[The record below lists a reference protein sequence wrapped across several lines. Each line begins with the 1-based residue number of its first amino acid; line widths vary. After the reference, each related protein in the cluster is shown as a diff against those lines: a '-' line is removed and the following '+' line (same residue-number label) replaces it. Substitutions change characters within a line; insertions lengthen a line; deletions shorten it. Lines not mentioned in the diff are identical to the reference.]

1 MIVTVKAHEIFI
13 AKDELVNEKE
23 VNISN
28 CKFKFDDEITDDF
41 VKIAIFT
48 KGSKS
53 YSQVIINNECDYPAE
68 ILDST
73 GDCILGVVMTLS
85 SDDRIIK
92 RYSPI
97 PKRFWISSG
106 SLRTAINSEGV
117 TASEFEQY
125 MQALQEQLDKIN
137 DLQQNVVE
145 QGDYAKR
152 QGDYAKEQANSI
164 IKANAEASEIIN
176 KFEGNVNE
184 YTTAFDNN
192 ASEKLK
198 SYNDNSVA
206 KTNKFDDNYDNKVS
220 QFNDNAVNKINDYNS
235 NAEQKIVEYDKHSE
249 ELNNKIEEVKK
260 ATPKK
265 VSELENDLN
274 YVKNNDYATNAA
286 GGVIKANV
294 GLFVDAKGYVGVNA
308 YDYDEYK
315 SKTNNYFVGKGTL
328 ENVIKGKKLETANN
342 KVTSISPNSTDEQY
356 PSAKCTYKIKKDLE
370 TFKNGVLETGTASDT
385 FIHVEDS
392 ALAELQELEVE
403 GVCEQTTTTG
413 KNLLPNKVN
422 FQGES
427 AGITFKLNEDGT
439 YTINGKNNGNAN
451 STCFLTNSSNV
462 LHLARGT
469 YYTIKMPMSGIT
481 MTARYAKNHE
491 YGYIQLSG
499 SNSDTFILDE
509 DKDLE
514 VYLQV
519 YKATETTFS
528 NVVLKP
534 MISNEKID
542 DYEPYT
548 GGEPS
553 PSPDFP
559 QKIKTITDSLSVT
572 SCNKNIL
579 NNTSI
584 YPKLSHGITITFENQ
599 TYILNGTVSGTFT
612 NITDILN
619 FNGSLGTYTISVDSP
634 KDFYT
639 NLKFLYEDGSV
650 SQITI
655 VRNTSYAVFTIT
667 KKIMG
672 MYIFVSSLADGQ
684 VLKDVQLKVQL
695 ERGSTQTSFEEHI
708 QSQITAKLPEG
719 EFIGKINDTYK
730 DTLSVDLQ
738 DDGKYHLILNKRIR
752 HVKLSTNDMNLTE
765 DFPGWGGQFV
775 LSLTDDFPYSNMQLS
790 EKTNYISNITND
802 YYGYGVNTNSPDYP
816 QFWINSNVVFGVK
829 MTQTEIKEK
838 YPNLIVDLYYGIP
851 KDNQYT
857 VDLGTVDMP
866 LSYNEVTNIFTDSDL
881 LPTINAKY
889 YRNFTK
895 TIQNLQVNEMTLK
908 QELINI
914 NNRLSALE
922 LAKASVIDDSPSIEE
937 SEVAE

>member
-106 SLRTAINSEGV
+106 SLRTAINSEDV

-125 MQALQEQLDKIN
+125 MQVLQEQLDKIN
-137 DLQQNVVE
+137 DLQLDVVE
-145 QGDYAKR
+145 KGDYAKS

-235 NAEQKIVEYDKHSE
+235 NSEQKIAEYDKHSE
-249 ELNNKIEEVKK
+249 ELNNEIEEVKK
-260 ATPKK
+260 AIPKK
-265 VSELENDLN
+265 VSELENDSN
-274 YVKNNDYATNAA
+274 YVKNTDYATNTT
-286 GGVIKANV
+286 GGIIKGTGAFSFTIDSEGQPKLNI
-294 GLFVDAKGYVGVNA
+294 L
-308 YDYDEYK
+308 DYNTYK
-315 SKTNNYFVGKGTL
+315 QYSLNNFISKGTL
-328 ENVIKGKKLETANN
+328 ENVIAGKKLETADN

-356 PSAKCTYKIKKDLE
+356 PSAQCTYKIKQDLE
-370 TFKNGVLETGTASDT
+370 TLKNEVLETGTASDS
-385 FIHVEDS
+385 FINVQDS
-392 ALAELQELEVE
+392 ALAELQELSVD
-403 GVCEQTTTTG
+403 GVCEQETT
-413 KNLLPNKVN
+413 
-422 FQGES
+422 QGIQLIDCDLES
-427 AGITFKLNEDGT
+427 QTLNGIEIK
-439 YTINGKNNGNAN
+439 KNAN
-451 STCFLTNSSNV
+451 GSYTLNGTATKNTLFIWTNKPFILES
-462 LHLARGT
+462 GT
-469 YYTIKMPMSGIT
+469 YYIGLLEKVS
-481 MTARYAKNHE
+481 NFNLFLV
-491 YGYIQLSG
+491 LSG
-499 SNSDTFILDE
+499 GNFDILGE
-509 DKDLE
+509 PASKKYFTKTLN
-514 VYLQV
+514 
-519 YKATETTFS
+519 ETTNYTS
-528 NVVLKP
+528 LRSYIGTGATLRNLTVYP
-534 MISNEKID
+534 IISKDESKMTIGSYEKF
-542 DYEPYT
+542 T
-548 GGEPS
+548 GGQPS
-553 PSPDFP
+553 PSPNYP
-559 QKIKTITDSLSVT
+559 QEIKTITDSLSVT
-572 SCNKNIL
+572 SCNKNVFDTTKIASGTSSGISYSVD
-579 NNTSI
+579 NN
-584 YPKLSHGITITFENQ
+584 GII
-599 TYILNGTVSGTFT
+599 ILNGTTNGNSIEIPLNT
-612 NITDILN
+612 NIGLN
-619 FNGSLGTYTISVDSP
+619 GTYTYIPEINDKTKINNIALKDASYSNVVLSP
-634 KDFYT
+634 MPTTSNINGIVTKIV
-639 NLKFLYEDGSV
+639 LY
-650 SQITI
+650 
-655 VRNTSYAVFTIT
+655 
-667 KKIMG
+667 
-672 MYIFVSSLADGQ
+672 VSSEVVFNNVTLSIQ
-684 VLKDVQLKVQL
+684 IL
-695 ERGSTQTSFEEHI
+695 RGTQSTATPFEQHI
-708 QSQITAKLPEG
+708 QSQITANLPEG
-719 EFIGKINDTYK
+719 EFIGKIDDTYK
-730 DTLSVDLQ
+730 DTLSVEIK
-738 DDGKYHLILNKRIR
+738 DDGKYHLILNKTISKVTLDGSSNIGYQNNVFVFDIDDIKQEISESKANILTISDHYIGAKVSYRSEVPNYSI
-752 HVKLSTNDMNLTE
+752 VKIIGVNYQVGINDSRYTIADDYKTWLSTHNIE
-765 DFPGWGGQFV
+765 VYYV
-775 LSLTDDFPYSNMQLS
+775 LETP
-790 EKTNYISNITND
+790 
-802 YYGYGVNTNSPDYP
+802 
-816 QFWINSNVVFGVK
+816 
-829 MTQTEIKEK
+829 
-838 YPNLIVDLYYGIP
+838 
-851 KDNQYT
+851 YT
-857 VDLGTVDMP
+857 VDLGVVDMP
-866 LSYNEVTNIFTDSDL
+866 LTYDEITNIFTDSDL

>member
-68 ILDST
+68 ILEST

-85 SDDRIIK
+85 NGDRIIK

-106 SLRTAINSEGV
+106 SLKTAINSEEV

-137 DLQQNVVE
+137 DLQLDVVE
-145 QGDYAKR
+145 KGDYAKS

-220 QFNDNAVNKINDYNS
+220 QFNDNAVNKINEYNS
-235 NAEQKIVEYDKHSE
+235 NAEQKTAEYDKHSE
-249 ELNNKIEEVKK
+249 ELNNEIEEVKK
-260 ATPKK
+260 AIPEK
-265 VSELENDLN
+265 VSELENDSN
-274 YVKNNDYATNAA
+274 YVKNTDYATNAS

-294 GLFVDAKGYVGVNA
+294 GLFVDAKGYVGVNG
-308 YDYDEYK
+308 YDYEEYK

-328 ENVIKGKKLETANN
+328 ENVIKGKKLETADN

-370 TFKNGVLETGTASDT
+370 TFKNEVLETGTASDS
-385 FIHVEDS
+385 FINVEDS
-392 ALAELQELEVE
+392 AMAEMQELSID
-403 GVCEQTTTTG
+403 GVCEQKTTTG
-413 KNLLPNKVN
+413 KNVLPNN
-422 FQGES
+422 ATSQ
-427 AGITFKLNEDGT
+427 
-439 YTINGKNNGNAN
+439 TINGIAYTVN
-451 STCFLTNSSNV
+451 SDGSV
-462 LHLARGT
+462 YAKGT
-469 YYTIKMPMSGIT
+469 A
-481 MTARYAKNHE
+481 TARSEFDIYNKPFNLKANIE
-491 YGYIQLSG
+491 YKFQTDILMILQTSTGYISG
-499 SNSDTFILDE
+499 VKGQTFTSESEI
-509 DKDLE
+509 
-514 VYLQV
+514 
-519 YKATETTFS
+519 S
-528 NVVLKP
+528 VLKVYIRVENGTSIDKTIYP
-534 MISNEKID
+534 MITLVGAND
-542 DYEPYT
+542 TYEPYT
-548 GGEPS
+548 GGKPS
-553 PSPDFP
+553 PSPNYP

-599 TYILNGTVSGTFT
+599 TYILNGTVSGAFT

-708 QSQITAKLPEG
+708 QSQITANLPEG
-719 EFIGKINDTYK
+719 EFIGKINDAYK

-752 HVKLSTNDMNLTE
+752 HFKLSINDMNLTE

-790 EKTNYISNITND
+790 EKTNYISNITNE
-802 YYGYGVNTNSPDYP
+802 YYGYGVNTNSSDYP
-816 QFWINSNVVFGVK
+816 QLWINSNVIFGVK

-851 KDNQYT
+851 KNNQYEI
-857 VDLGTVDMP
+857 DLGTVDMP

-881 LPTINAKY
+881 LPAINAKY

-922 LAKASVIDDSPSIEE
+922 SAKASVIDDSPSTEE

>member
-198 SYNDNSVA
+198 LYNDNSVA

-260 ATPKK
+260 AIPEK
-265 VSELENDLN
+265 VSELENDSN
-274 YVKNNDYATNAA
+274 YVKNTDYATNTTA
-286 GGVIKANV
+286 GVIKGTGAFSFTIDSEGQPKLNI
-294 GLFVDAKGYVGVNA
+294 L
-308 YDYDEYK
+308 DYNTYK
-315 SKTNNYFVGKGTL
+315 QYSSNNFISKGTL
-328 ENVIKGKKLETANN
+328 ENVIAGKKLETADN
-342 KVTSISPNSTDEQY
+342 KVTSISSNSTDEQY
-356 PSAKCTYKIKKDLE
+356 PSAKCTYKIKKGLE
-370 TFKNGVLETGTASDT
+370 TLKNEVLETGTASDS
-385 FIHVEDS
+385 FINVQDS
-392 ALAELQELEVE
+392 AWAELQELSID
-403 GVCEQTTTTG
+403 GVCEQKTTTG
-413 KNLLPNKVN
+413 KNKLPNN
-422 FQGES
+422 AISQ
-427 AGITFKLNEDGT
+427 
-439 YTINGKNNGNAN
+439 TINGIA
-451 STCFLTNSSNV
+451 
-462 LHLARGT
+462 
-469 YYTIKMPMSGIT
+469 YTVNPDKSV
-481 MTARYAKNHE
+481 YAKGTATVRSEFTIYDKPFTLKANTE
-491 YGYIQLSG
+491 YKFQTDILMILQTSTGYISG
-499 SNSDTFILDE
+499 AKGQTFTSESEI
-509 DKDLE
+509 
-514 VYLQV
+514 
-519 YKATETTFS
+519 S
-528 NVVLKP
+528 VLKAYIRVENGTTIDKTIYP
-534 MISNEKID
+534 MITLSNQND
-542 DYEPYT
+542 TYEPYT
-548 GGEPS
+548 GGQSS
-553 PSPDFP
+553 P
-559 QKIKTITDSLSVT
+559 
-572 SCNKNIL
+572 
-579 NNTSI
+579 
-584 YPKLSHGITITFENQ
+584 
-599 TYILNGTVSGTFT
+599 
-612 NITDILN
+612 
-619 FNGSLGTYTISVDSP
+619 
-634 KDFYT
+634 
-639 NLKFLYEDGSV
+639 
-650 SQITI
+650 
-655 VRNTSYAVFTIT
+655 
-667 KKIMG
+667 
-672 MYIFVSSLADGQ
+672 
-684 VLKDVQLKVQL
+684 
-695 ERGSTQTSFEEHI
+695 
-708 QSQITAKLPEG
+708 
-719 EFIGKINDTYK
+719 
-730 DTLSVDLQ
+730 
-738 DDGKYHLILNKRIR
+738 
-752 HVKLSTNDMNLTE
+752 
-765 DFPGWGGQFV
+765 
-775 LSLTDDFPYSNMQLS
+775 
-790 EKTNYISNITND
+790 
-802 YYGYGVNTNSPDYP
+802 SPDYP
-816 QFWINSNVVFGVK
+816 QEIKTIIDSLNVTSYNKNIFNKNDFKVLKSYYIGVYGNVGQAVTNSIIYMPIKRNTSYSIQKISSNRFRVGTYNNLEVLGKTLNNVIKNLNDSITSYTLNNDNDKYLFFQYLGGDTNEQEILDSIQIEEGLISTKYADHQESSLTFDIPEGEFVGYIDNNYKDELDVVYNEIDGQWHKVLKKRVQCLSLAINDMNNSENFPGWQGTIVNKIEDDFPFKNDVFSNLTGYLSNISREYYSYGINTNSPGTPQLWINSTVALGNK
-829 MTQTEIKEK
+829 MTQSEIKSK
-838 YPNLIVDLYYGIP
+838 YTDLIVKLYYGIP
-851 KDNQYT
+851 QNNQYE